1 MSGRSSPRSSL
12 AGVRIAVT
20 VMVAA
25 CVTLGSVACDDR
37 RGAGGPGSGSGSG
50 SGNRKGEPLLVAA
63 ASDLSSAFADVG
75 PAFERASGKH
85 VEFSFA
91 STGVLAKQLA
101 EGAPYDVF
109 AAANMAYVDDV
120 VRAQACD
127 GATKQLYARGRLV
140 MWSQDKALLPATLK
154 GLRDPKLTKIAI
166 ANPEHAPYGMA
177 AQQAMQRAGV
187 WDDVK
192 PRTVYG
198 QNVQQ
203 AMMFAQSRNA
213 EIAVVALSLA
223 IESGGSYVIVD
234 PQLYAPLEQAMV
246 ICKGGA
252 GGGKPNEARAFLD
265 FVASEAGHA
274 IMRKHGFLL
283 PGEDVPLSTSK

>member
-1 MSGRSSPRSSL
+1 
-12 AGVRIAVT
+12 
-20 VMVAA
+20 MVAA
-25 CVTLGSVACDDR
+25 CVALGGVACDDK
-37 RGAGGPGSGSGSG
+37 RGSGGPGTGAGAGSGS
-50 SGNRKGEPLLVAA
+50 RKGEPLMVAA
-63 ASDLSSAFADVG
+63 ASDLASAFAEVG
-75 PAFERASGKH
+75 PAFELASGKH

-91 STGVLAKQLA
+91 STGVLAKQLS

-120 VRAQACD
+120 VRAEACN
-127 GATKQLYARGRLV
+127 GATKQIYARGRLV
-140 MWSQDKALLPATLK
+140 MWSRDKALLPATLE

-166 ANPEHAPYGMA
+166 ANPEHAPYGLA
-177 AQQAMQRAGV
+177 AQQAMQHAGV

-192 PRTVYG
+192 PRAVYG

-223 IESGGSYVIVD
+223 IESGGSYVLVD

-265 FVASEAGHA
+265 FVASEPGHV

-283 PGEDVPLSTSK
+283 PGEDAPPSK